1 MPWRPKWAKF
11 SDGIAR
17 GQQHPSLPLVNT
29 PSSASPQTFLLCI
42 LAGLLR
48 VYTPASIE
56 ALADPYSL
64 RAINLLQEVAVRL
77 EARTQ

>member
-11 SDGIAR
+11 SDGIAQ

-29 PSSASPQTFLLCI
+29 PSSPSPQTFLLCI

-48 VYTPASIE
+48 VCTPASNIE

-64 RAINLLQEVAVRL
+64 RAINLLQEMPDLIA
-77 EARTQ
+77 